1 MIMVGSMPM
10 FTVTEAVRSPRT
22 AVTVGLPEY
31 FTLPVTVNRLPV
43 KLPASGSETVHWISL
58 SCRWTVSVW

>member
-1 MIMVGSMPM
+1 MPM
-10 FTVTEAVRSPRT
+10 FTVMEAVRSSRT

-43 KLPASGSETVHWISL
+43 KLPASGSETVHWMSL

>member
-1 MIMVGSMPM
+1 MVGSMPM
-10 FTVTEAVRSPRT
+10 FTVMEAVRSSRT

-43 KLPASGSETVHWISL
+43 KLPASGSETVHWMSL

>member
-43 KLPASGSETVHWISL
+43 KLPASGSETVHWMSL
-58 SCRWTVSVW
+58 SCRWTVSV

>member
-31 FTLPVTVNRLPV
+31 FTLSVTVNRLPL
-43 KLPASGSETVHWISL
+43 KLPASGSEMLHWISL
-58 SCRWTVSVW
+58 SCRWTASV

>member
-1 MIMVGSMPM
+1 MVGSMPM
-10 FTVTEAVRSPRT
+10 FTVMEAVRSSRT

-43 KLPASGSETVHWISL
+43 KLPASGSETVHWMSL
-58 SCRWTVSVW
+58 SCRWTVSV